1 MKISERVVVN
11 VSERTVYIARVIFVG
26 ILVEGEYCVVEEN
39 DSVWFL
45 FLLWWTVDRQLIS

>member
-1 MKISERVVVN
+1 MKTEQVVVN
-11 VSERTVYIARVIFVG
+11 ASKRSVYTARVIFIV
-26 ILVEGEYCVVEEN
+26 ILVESKYCIFEEN